1 MLKRNYLTKG
11 DNMTISDMIEKFM
24 EECFDTVSKLYW
36 RNAVTFENILTKEDV
51 IKAFKIIDEKWE
63 TYEIDASDW
72 IDGHKLIY
80 QYLGE
85 TLIREYYD
93 INFASNMIKQLGK
106 ILYDNRNCETMK
118 LKFEHWKLEQMNKD
132 FE

>member
-1 MLKRNYLTKG
+1 MNIT
-11 DNMTISDMIEKFM
+11 DMIEDFM
-24 EECFDTVSKLYW
+24 ERSFDTFSEVYW
-36 RNAVTFENILTKEDV
+36 RNAVTFESKLTKENV
-51 IKAFKIIDEKWE
+51 IKALKTIDEKWE

-72 IDGHKLIY
+72 IYGHKLIY

-93 INFASNMIKQLGK
+93 INFVRNMIKQLGE
-106 ILYDNRNCETMK
+106 ILYDNRNCESMK
-118 LKFEHWKLEQMNKD
+118 LRFEQWKLEQMNKD